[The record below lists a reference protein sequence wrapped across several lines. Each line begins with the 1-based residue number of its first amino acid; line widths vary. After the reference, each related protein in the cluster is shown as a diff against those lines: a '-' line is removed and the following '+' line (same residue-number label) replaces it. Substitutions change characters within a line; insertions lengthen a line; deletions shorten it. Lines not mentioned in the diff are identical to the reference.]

1 MKKLFADNI
10 KNIHLIG
17 IGGISMSALAKILH
31 KNGYIVSGSDFQ
43 DGKEVQELLGMG
55 MEITLGHRP
64 ENVQG
69 KDLIIYTSAIHED
82 NPELMEARRLNL
94 PIMTRGHFLGLLTS
108 QFKDSIAI
116 SGTHGKTTTTSLVSV
131 MLLKTALDPVLLV
144 GAHVPELG
152 SNAVIGGGEVIVNE
166 ACEYYSSFLDFHYN
180 VAVIL
185 NIDEDHLDYFRDLEH
200 IKDTFIAFGNKVG
213 KDGVVILNK
222 DDANCR
228 AIQDKLLVKVLTYS
242 QEEEADFTARDI
254 RYDENGRALFDIYFQ
269 DQCIASVHLSIP
281 GKHNISNTLAAC
293 AAVYQVNGS
302 LHGVLEAL
310 THFEGAARRMEK
322 KGVYHEALLIEDY
335 AHHPSEIKA
344 SLAALR
350 LQYPT
355 KRLIIAFQPHTYT
368 RTLKLF
374 ERFSEAFE
382 GCDQV
387 WLVDIYAARE
397 QDVYGIDSK
406 KLAQAVDGKTH
417 NATYVGSLDQL
428 KDKLEELKSGDVF
441 VAMGA
446 GDIYK
451 IYQKI
456 DFIKS

>member
-1 MKKLFADNI
+1 MKKLFSDKI
-10 KNIHLIG
+10 KNVHLIG

-31 KNGYIVSGSDFQ
+31 KNGYTVSGSDFQ
-43 DGKEVQELLGMG
+43 NGKEVQELLDLGLD
-55 MEITLGHRP
+55 ITLSHKA
-64 ENVQG
+64 ENVQN

-82 NPELMEARRLNL
+82 NAELMEAHRLKI
-94 PIMTRGHFLGLLTS
+94 PTMTRGHFLGLLTS

-131 MLLKTALDPVLLV
+131 MLLRTALDPVLLV

-152 SNAVIGGGEVIVNE
+152 SNAVIGGGDVIVNE

-213 KDGVVILNK
+213 KEGVVILNK

-228 AIQDKLLVKVLTYS
+228 AIQDNLLVKVLTYS
-242 QEEEADFTARDI
+242 LEQEADFMARDI
-254 RYDENGRALFDIYFQ
+254 RYDEQGRALFDIYHHEK
-269 DQCIASVHLSIP
+269 CIASVHLSIP
-281 GKHNISNTLAAC
+281 GRHNVSNALAAC

-302 LHGVLEAL
+302 LDGVLDAL
-310 THFEGAARRMEK
+310 RHFEGAARRMEK
-322 KGVYHEALLIEDY
+322 KGFYHEAVLIEDY

-344 SLAALR
+344 SLSALK
-350 LQYPT
+350 LQYPHH
-355 KRLIIAFQPHTYT
+355 RLIIAFQPHTYT

-374 ERFSEAFE
+374 ERFAEAFE

-387 WLVDIYAARE
+387 WMVDIYAARE
-397 QDVYGIDSK
+397 QDVYGVDSA
-406 KLAQAVDGKTH
+406 KLARAVEEKTH
-417 NATYVGSLDQL
+417 NATYVGSIDQL
-428 KDKLEELKSGDVF
+428 KLKMDELQNGDVF

-456 DFIKS
+456 DLVK